1 MGSFL
6 RSWKLGARSLLLHP
20 LRSLLTVLGIFI
32 GVASV
37 IWLLAIG
44 EGISLHA
51 QQQIEDLG
59 AKNVIVRSIK
69 PIDQAVSDTT
79 YFFAY
84 GLTRSDY
91 DVLTETV
98 PTIQH
103 ALRIRE
109 LRRRVRYKTRELD
122 ARLVGCTPEYADVL
136 RMKVAKGHFV
146 SILDM
151 AKEENICV
159 LANGTAAR
167 LFPLED
173 PLGKSVIIG
182 DQAYVVVG
190 VMKHREATAG
200 IGGSLAAQDFTRDIY
215 IPLTTLWSRIGD
227 LVQIRRAGSREG
239 EIVELSQVTLQVG
252 HSRDVEKTAD
262 LVRNTLKARHAKED
276 YAVVVPKELL
286 EQAKRTRIMFMIFMG
301 LIAAITLV
309 VGGIG
314 IMNIM
319 LATVTERTREIG
331 VRRALGARQSDIV
344 QQFLIETMVL
354 SVVGGMTGVAGGLL
368 GVYFIDGLRRQLLF
382 RAPDFMET
390 LPELIRTVAPT
401 PVGWSIPVAFGIS
414 VVVGVI
420 FGIYPAIRAAQ
431 MDPIEALRHE

>member
-1 MGSFL
+1 M
-6 RSWKLGARSLLLHP
+6 
-20 LRSLLTVLGIFI
+20 
-32 GVASV
+32 
-37 IWLLAIG
+37 
-44 EGISLHA
+44 
-51 QQQIEDLG
+51 
-59 AKNVIVRSIK
+59 
-69 PIDQAVSDTT
+69 
-79 YFFAY
+79 
-84 GLTRSDY
+84 
-91 DVLTETV
+91 
-98 PTIQH
+98 
-103 ALRIRE
+103 
-109 LRRRVRYKTRELD
+109 
-122 ARLVGCTPEYADVL
+122 
-136 RMKVAKGHFV
+136 
-146 SILDM
+146 
-151 AKEENICV
+151 

-420 FGIYPAIRAAQ
+420 FGIYPAIRAAK

>member
-1 MGSFL
+1 M
-6 RSWKLGARSLLLHP
+6 
-20 LRSLLTVLGIFI
+20 
-32 GVASV
+32 

-51 QQQIEDLG
+51 QKQIEDLG

-200 IGGSLAAQDFTRDIY
+200 IGGSLAAQDFTRDVY

-239 EIVELSQVTLQVG
+239 EIVELSQVTLQVS

-420 FGIYPAIRAAQ
+420 FGIYPAIRAAK

>member
-301 LIAAITLV
+301 LIAAITLI